1 MHACYVHFRPML
13 NAYPTI
19 QQWRLL
25 NSVNRATPTLTKDL
39 GFYGLVRRTPNIETC
54 WGAFAID
61 TVTACFK
68 NLGLMWLRFE
78 P

>member
-13 NAYPTI
+13 NAYPAI

-39 GFYGLVRRTPNIETC
+39 SFYGLVRRTPNIETYWVT
-54 WGAFAID
+54 WGAIYLAL
-61 TVTACFK
+61 TLSLLVLKT
-68 NLGLMWLRFE
+68 
-78 P
+78 